1 MEPPLDERELASEK
15 APGRLIEIEF
25 TKKSTDLTGM
35 DALDLLI
42 GGFLGR
48 LRIEELQDLR
58 IKALGIIG

>member
-1 MEPPLDERELASEK
+1 MEPPLDERELPSEK

-25 TKKSTDLTGM
+25 TKKSADLTEM

-42 GGFLGR
+42 GGFLGL
-48 LRIEELQDLR
+48 LRIEELPDLR